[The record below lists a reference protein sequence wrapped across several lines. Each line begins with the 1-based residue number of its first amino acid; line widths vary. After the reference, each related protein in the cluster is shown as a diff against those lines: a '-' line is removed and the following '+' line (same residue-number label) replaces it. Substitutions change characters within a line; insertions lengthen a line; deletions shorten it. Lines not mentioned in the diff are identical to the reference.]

1 MLRTDRWWR
10 CGVAL
15 GNRARV
21 VLSRTILGINESPP
35 ANTDWAR
42 WECPNRVVTVP
53 YVSSTHIS
61 ESLFV
66 FDDEYTSRERK
77 IPFFFAGTNRDRV
90 ERENLAAITTISPTS
105 VIGVSQWDW
114 KDNPETYANHI
125 SDSQYCLC
133 PRGDTMSSR
142 RLFDAVAAGCIPV
155 LTHNQAG
162 DGSVPF
168 ADTVD
173 YSEFT
178 VLLPDDSF
186 MTLEKVTGVAKA
198 LVEIEKV
205 ELLAKRVAL
214 LEARGRLIY
223 GFSSGDSFD
232 EMVFH
237 WGTIDELLLAVGQ
250 LVTPAKLW
258 ECIPTPWWMFPAERV
273 FTALPPAPDDE
284 ADWVVG
290 SETVVLREEQ
300 LLVCTPPY
308 TGSRPIRNVLKQ
320 VQHASTWEVKNYID
334 GLDIL
339 RIESEEL
346 FEIYAKVGWV
356 KIAMSRDP
364 VTRLLTAYLHRNS
377 PAVADDFKAF
387 VSALSAGDFGNIPP
401 AFWPQTSSCGIQHV
415 TFESVLMYEDQNRSV
430 NLLESLPNRIWE
442 KHARN
447 FVGTG
452 NAVFDGRRNDQF
464 NLGFVD
470 LGVEGKNQCGK
481 WSSFYDSETLDAVVS
496 IYRQDYQMYKW
507 YNIDVW
513 KARVD
518 ACLQ

>member
-1 MLRTDRWWR
+1 MLHANRWWR

-42 WECPNRVVTVP
+42 WECANRVVTVP
-53 YVSSTHIS
+53 YVSSTHIP

-66 FDDEYTSRERK
+66 LDDEYTLRERN

-90 ERENLAAITTISPTS
+90 ERENLAAITIISPKS
-105 VIGVSQWDW
+105 VIGLSKWDW
-114 KDNPETYANHI
+114 KDNPETYADHI

-155 LTHNQAG
+155 LTQNQAG

-168 ADTVD
+168 ANSVD

-178 VLLPDDSF
+178 VLLPDDAF

-198 LVEIEKV
+198 LAGIDKG
-205 ELLAKRVAL
+205 ELQAKRKAL

-223 GFSSGDSFD
+223 GFSSGDSFE
-232 EMVFH
+232 EMVFQ

-250 LVTPAKLW
+250 LVTASKLW

-273 FTALPPAPDDE
+273 STALPPAPGDE

-290 SETVVLREEQ
+290 SETVLLREEQ
-300 LLVCTPPY
+300 ILMCTPPY
-308 TGSRPIRNVLKQ
+308 TGSRPIRNFLKQ
-320 VQHASTWEVKNYID
+320 VQRASTWEVKNYID

-346 FEIYAKVGWV
+346 FEVFANVGWV
-356 KIAMSRDP
+356 KLAMSRDP
-364 VTRLLTAYLHRNS
+364 VSRLLTAYLHRNS
-377 PAVADDFKAF
+377 PSVADEFKEF
-387 VSALSAGDFGNIPP
+387 VSALSPNDLSSISP
-401 AFWPQTSSCGIQHV
+401 AFWPQTSFCGMKHV
-415 TFESVLMYEDQNRSV
+415 PFESVLLHEDQNRSI
-430 NLLESLPNRIWE
+430 NILESLPNGIWE
-442 KHARN
+442 RNARN
-447 FVGTG
+447 FAGTG
-452 NAVFDGRRNDQF
+452 NRFFDFERNDRF
-464 NLGFVD
+464 DTGLVNI
-470 LGVEGKNQCGK
+470 GVAGKNQCGK
-481 WSSFYDSETLDAVVS
+481 WTSYYDRETLDKVAS
-496 IYRQDYQMYKW
+496 IYHQDFQMYKW
-507 YNIDVW
+507 YDIDVW
-513 KARVD
+513 KARVN
-518 ACLQ
+518 ACSH